1 MNKVLIVALATGFA
15 IAAPLST
22 FAAGTTVTAVT
33 IAAGAMQVAATP
45 TNSTASAMLSG
56 KSTFS
61 QVTDS
66 LAGGVRIDLSKVTA
80 STKLEI
86 VKISTLK
93 GYKAGTKISA
103 ADMAGIK
110 SLQGK
115 VMANVALTAKLK
127 AAGFTPNDVVAGS
140 ADAAGGI
147 TLVINK

>member
-1 MNKVLIVALATGFA
+1 MKKLLNVALATGIA
-15 IAAPLST
+15 IAAPSST

-33 IAAGAMQVAATP
+33 KATGALQVAAAP
-45 TNSTASAMLSG
+45 PNNTASAMLSG

-66 LAGGVRIDLSKVTA
+66 LARGVKIDLSKVTA

-115 VMANVALTAKLK
+115 VMANGALTAKLK

>member
-1 MNKVLIVALATGFA
+1 MKKLLNVALATGIA
-15 IAAPLST
+15 IAASTST

-33 IAAGAMQVAATP
+33 KAAGSMQVGAAT
-45 TNSTASAMLSG
+45 TNATAPAMLSG
-56 KSTFS
+56 KSTFG

-66 LAGGVRIDLSKVTA
+66 LAGSAKIDLSKVTA
-80 STKLEI
+80 LTKLEI

-103 ADMAGIK
+103 ADMAGIT

-115 VMANVALTAKLK
+115 VVANAALTAKLK
-127 AAGFTPNDVVAGS
+127 AVGFTPNDVVAGS
-140 ADAAGGI
+140 ADASGGI